1 MNLLAARPGPK
12 EVVLPHFAFA
22 AVAFLALTI
31 LLCFS
36 GEALQGHYFHPK
48 LLALTHLAVL
58 GWATMIIFGALYQLL
73 PVMLQVPLYSS
84 RLALAT
90 FGFLASGTIL
100 LTYAFWNFALGL
112 PLHLASCLLVA
123 AFLLFNLNLVRT
135 IKQTSTWSIE
145 ADFLLTSGLW
155 LLLTGLVGGMMAF
168 NFTYPFLQ
176 ESHLHYLKLHA
187 HLGMA
192 GWLLLLIIGVGAKLL
207 PMFLLSHQAP
217 GSMLK
222 ASYYLINGGLVLFA
236 FDHLLLHSPY
246 HLVYGLAVGAGMLLF
261 GLYVAR
267 AYRHRVRKA
276 PDAGMRQSLLAIA
289 LMAVPVLLLV
299 AVSEQV
305 EMPEKIRQQLY
316 LAYGISIF
324 LGFLT
329 ALILGQT
336 FKTLPFIVWMHRYQ
350 HLVGKQP
357 VPQPRDL
364 YAEQWVRRQQ
374 FSYLVGFITL
384 LSGVAGAQPLLVQ
397 AGSLFFLLTAG
408 IYAIQVFSLLGKAL
422 QK

>member
-1 MNLLAARPGPK
+1 MNLLSARPSPK

-22 AVAFLALTI
+22 AASFLALAI

-36 GEALQGHYFHPK
+36 GDALLGHYFHPK
-48 LLALTHLAVL
+48 LLTLTHVAVL

-73 PVMLQVPLYSS
+73 PVILQVPLYSP
-84 RLALAT
+84 RLALVT
-90 FGFLASGTIL
+90 FGLLASGTVL
-100 LTYAFWNFALGL
+100 LCYAFWNFAVGL
-112 PLHLASCLLVA
+112 PLHLASCLLVI
-123 AFLLFNLNLVRT
+123 AFLLFNGNLALTMR
-135 IKQTSTWSIE
+135 QTKTWTIE
-145 ADFLLTSGLW
+145 ADFILTSGLW

-192 GWLLLLIIGVGAKLL
+192 GWLLLLIIGVGSKLL
-207 PMFLLSHQAP
+207 PMFLLSHQVP
-217 GSMLK
+217 TRLLK
-222 ASYYLINGGLVLFA
+222 VSYYLINGGLVLFA
-236 FDHLLLHSPY
+236 LDHLLLQSQY
-246 HLVYGLAVGAGMLLF
+246 HLVYGLAVGGGMGLF
-261 GLYVAR
+261 GLYVAG
-267 AYRHRVRKA
+267 AYRKRVRKEQ
-276 PDAGMRQSLLAIA
+276 DAGMRLSLLAIA
-289 LMAVPVLLLV
+289 LMALPVLLLV

-305 EMPEKIRQQLY
+305 NLPEKIRQQLY
-316 LAYGISIF
+316 LTYGISLF

-374 FSYLVGFITL
+374 FSYFLGFITL
-384 LSGVAGAQPLLVQ
+384 LAGVAGAQPLLVQ

-408 IYAIQVFSLLGKAL
+408 IYAFQVFNLLGKAL